1 MMTESKSDEG
11 YRPNRRMEWYF
22 DDVSKEKPH
31 DKASEDDKGKSRG
44 SLAPHMESFFDEITE
59 TVTVRCPITMR
70 NANVEAT
77 RSAFRHA
84 SPFVDV
90 TYCSIFGCA
99 PGCDKKCLVR
109 INQMRHFS

>member
-1 MMTESKSDEG
+1 MMTESSFDKD
-11 YRPNRRMEWYF
+11 YRSKKRMEWYF
-22 DDVSKEKPH
+22 DEVSNEWPH
-31 DKASEDDKGKSRG
+31 DKASDDKKGKLRG
-44 SLAPHMESFFDEITE
+44 SLTPHMESFFDEITE
-59 TVTVRCPITMR
+59 NVTVRCPITMR

-99 PGCDKKCLVR
+99 PSCDKKCLVR

>member
-1 MMTESKSDEG
+1 MMTESNSEED
-11 YRPNRRMEWYF
+11 YRSNRRMQWYF
-22 DDVSKEKPH
+22 DEVSNEKPH
-31 DKASEDDKGKSRG
+31 YKASEDNKEGLRG
-44 SLAPHMESFFDEITE
+44 GFAPHMESFFDEIAE
-59 TVTVRCPITMR
+59 NVTVRCPITMR

-77 RSAFRHA
+77 RSAFRRT

-99 PGCDKKCLVR
+99 PSCDKKCLVR

>member
-1 MMTESKSDEG
+1 MMTESKSDG
-11 YRPNRRMEWYF
+11 GRRPDRRMEWYF
-22 DDVSKEKPH
+22 DEVPNENRH
-31 DKASEDDKGKSRG
+31 DKASDSKKGKLRDSIT
-44 SLAPHMESFFDEITE
+44 PHMESFFDEITE
-59 TVTVRCPITMR
+59 SVTVRCPITMR

-99 PGCDKKCLVR
+99 PSCDKKCLVR

>member
-1 MMTESKSDEG
+1 MMTSLKSDEG
-11 YRPNRRMEWYF
+11 HRPKTHMEWYF
-22 DDVSKEKPH
+22 DEVSNEKPH
-31 DKASEDDKGKSRG
+31 DKAFEDNKEGLRG
-44 SLAPHMESFFDEITE
+44 GFAPHMESFFDEITE
-59 TVTVRCPITMR
+59 NVTVRCPITMR

-77 RSAFRHA
+77 RSAFRRT

-99 PGCDKKCLVR
+99 PSCDKGCLVR

>member
-1 MMTESKSDEG
+1 MMTESKSDKLH
-11 YRPNRRMEWYF
+11 RQNRRMEWYF
-22 DDVSKEKPH
+22 DEVSNEKPH
-31 DKASEDDKGKSRG
+31 DNSSEDSKEGLRRG
-44 SLAPHMESFFDEITE
+44 FAPHMESFFDEITE
-59 TVTVRCPITMR
+59 NVTVRCPITMR

-77 RSAFRHA
+77 RSAFRHT

-99 PGCDKKCLVR
+99 PSCDKKCLVR

>member
-1 MMTESKSDEG
+1 MMKKSKADESH
-11 YRPNRRMEWYF
+11 RPNKRMEWYV
-22 DDVSKEKPH
+22 DEVLNEDLHNEVSDEK
-31 DKASEDDKGKSRG
+31 KVKLKG

-59 TVTVRCPITMR
+59 NVTVRCPITMR

-99 PGCDKKCLVR
+99 PSCDKKCLVR
-109 INQMRHFS
+109 INRMRHFS

>member
-1 MMTESKSDEG
+1 MMTESNSDDD
-11 YRPNRRMEWYF
+11 YRSNRRMQWYF
-22 DDVSKEKPH
+22 DEVSNEESRYKNSY
-31 DKASEDDKGKSRG
+31 DKKRNLRG

-59 TVTVRCPITMR
+59 SVTVRCPITMR

-77 RSAFRHA
+77 RSAFRRA

-99 PGCDKKCLVR
+99 PSCDKKCLVR
-109 INQMRHFS
+109 INQMRLFS